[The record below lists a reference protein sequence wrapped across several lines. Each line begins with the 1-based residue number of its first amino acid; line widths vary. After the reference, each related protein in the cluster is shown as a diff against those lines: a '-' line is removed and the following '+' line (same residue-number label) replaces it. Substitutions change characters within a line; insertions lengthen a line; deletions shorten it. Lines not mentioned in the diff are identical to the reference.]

1 MPPVSRL
8 RTWILASRPVTLTA
22 AVIPVLAGAALAR
35 VELHEN
41 RWTLFWLALAGAIL
55 IQIGTN
61 FVNDAKD
68 FERGTDTGERLGPL
82 RVTQAGLLTAPSVM
96 RGAWI
101 AFALAMLCGIPLVI
115 AGGLPIVAI
124 GITSIIAAY
133 AYTGGP
139 YPLGYHG
146 FGELFVI
153 LFFGVIAVGGTYYL
167 QTDSIG
173 THAVAGGLAI
183 GCLSS
188 VLLAVNNLRD
198 ESGDR
203 ISGKKTLVVRFG
215 HTFGLLEIAVL
226 ALLPFLMATYWWA
239 NELRMTALLPLFALP
254 LALLVVWRSS
264 NETGAGLNRVL
275 KLAAAL
281 HAGYGILLSAGLLM
295 DAA

>member
-1 MPPVSRL
+1 MLPMSSL
-8 RTWILASRPVTLTA
+8 RTWILATRPVTLTA
-22 AVIPVLAGAALAR
+22 AIIPVLAGAALACADQAAM
-35 VELHEN
+35 
-41 RWTLFWLALAGAIL
+41 RWTLFWLALLGAIL

-82 RVTQAGLLTAPSVM
+82 RVTQAGLLTAPVVM

-101 AFALAMLCGIPLVI
+101 AFALATLCGIPLVI
-115 AGGLPIVAI
+115 AGGMPIVAI
-124 GITSIIAAY
+124 GLGSIIAAY

-167 QTDSIG
+167 QTGSLNM
-173 THAVAGGLAI
+173 HAVLGGLAI

-215 HTFGLLEIAVL
+215 RNFGLAEIAIL
-226 ALLPFLMATYWWA
+226 ALLPFLLSLYWWVQ
-239 NELRMTALLPLFALP
+239 NLRMTALMPLFALP
-254 LALLVVWRSS
+254 LALLVIRRSS
-264 NETGAGLNRVL
+264 TDSGSALNRVL